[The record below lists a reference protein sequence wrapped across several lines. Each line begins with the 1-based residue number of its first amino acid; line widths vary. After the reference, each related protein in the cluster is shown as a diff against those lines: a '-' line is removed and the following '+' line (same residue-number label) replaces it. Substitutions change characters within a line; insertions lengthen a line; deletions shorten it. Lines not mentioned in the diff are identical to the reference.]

1 MGTVV
6 TLKYFTSTEG
16 EIQNTEKNKAFL
28 LPLIKDHFHSS
39 ALSRHIFSG
48 FQREKLQRAPHA
60 KCLGSQLELTE
71 LLTLKQEIDEGLYL

>member
-16 EIQNTEKNKAFL
+16 EIQNTEKKKAFL
-28 LPLIKDHFHSS
+28 LPSIKYLFHSS

-48 FQREKLQRAPHA
+48 FQREELQRAPHA
-60 KCLGSQLELTE
+60 KCSGSQFELTE
-71 LLTLKQEIDEGLYL
+71 LLTLKQEIDEG